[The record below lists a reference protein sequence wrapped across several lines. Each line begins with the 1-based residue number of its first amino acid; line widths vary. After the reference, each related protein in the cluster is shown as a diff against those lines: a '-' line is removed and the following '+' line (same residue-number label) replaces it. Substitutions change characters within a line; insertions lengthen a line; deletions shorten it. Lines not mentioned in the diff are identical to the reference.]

1 MDPELLEELLDG
13 EYDSQDY
20 PITPPP
26 SSQLIDTSQFGQIG
40 FCVRVSDTTLGKDG
54 KSRLERASKRL
65 RAVWQAL
72 CRPPITATAI
82 DIRAHGTSTKFPGMK
97 GNVEELKGLFNSPGS
112 ALVVSGKDGLTSNGK
127 GFLAFLESVQH
138 PVEILIVE
146 EGSLYLRVSSMRL
159 REALT
164 TWTAGLHSPNET
176 GGRRYG

>member
-1 MDPELLEELLDG
+1 M
-13 EYDSQDY
+13 
-20 PITPPP
+20 
-26 SSQLIDTSQFGQIG
+26 
-40 FCVRVSDTTLGKDG
+40 SDTTLGKDG

-164 TWTAGLHSPNET
+164 TWTAGLPSPNET

>member
-26 SSQLIDTSQFGQIG
+26 SSQLIDTSQFSQIG

-54 KSRLERASKRL
+54 RSRLERASERL
-65 RAVWQAL
+65 QEVCQAL

-82 DIRAHGTSTKFPGMK
+82 DIQVHGISTKFLGMR

-112 ALVVSGKDGLTSNGK
+112 ALVVSVTTKEREQNRQTTSSINHNRRDCQTQECY
-127 GFLAFLESVQH
+127 LAMT
-138 PVEILIVE
+138 
-146 EGSLYLRVSSMRL
+146 GS
-159 REALT
+159 AC
-164 TWTAGLHSPNET
+164 
-176 GGRRYG
+176 RY